1 MASKQS
7 GAVAKLYQI
16 WLAASEEDDV
26 IQDPRH
32 WDVLTAEPGGV
43 DYLVTNAGGV
53 PALWAVPMGSDE
65 DRVLLCIHGGGFIGG
80 SMYTHRKLF
89 AHIAKEAGTRALII
103 NYRLLPEGAHPAPAD
118 DAVAAYRWLLG
129 QGISPRHIA
138 VAGDSSGGGVSVGM
152 QVRARERGLPL
163 PAATLLLSPWVDME
177 VSGDTMLSNAGKDA
191 LFNKAWVQQMAADFL
206 GGTSPRD
213 PQASPLYAGLTGFGP
228 VYIQVGDQ
236 ELLLDDSRRLAQHA
250 RQAGV
255 DVRLDVFPDQQ
266 HTFQMMAGR
275 APEAT
280 DAVGSLAEW
289 VRPRLG
295 LTGQAR
301 TALAES
307 ARTG

>member
-1 MASKQS
+1 MASKES
-7 GAVAKLYQI
+7 GAVTKLYRM
-16 WLAASEEDDV
+16 WLSATAEDDV

-32 WDVLTAEPGGV
+32 WDILTTEPGGV
-43 DYLVTNAGGV
+43 DYIETDAGGV
-53 PALWAVPMGSDE
+53 PALWAVPKGAEE

-80 SMYTHRKLF
+80 SMFTHRKLF
-89 AHIAKEAGTRALII
+89 AHIAKEAGIRALIV
-103 NYRLLPEGAHPAPAD
+103 NYRLLPSGVHPAPAD
-118 DAVAAYRWLLG
+118 DALTAYRWLLG
-129 QGISPRHIA
+129 QGIGPGHIA

-152 QVRARERGLPL
+152 QVRGRDEGLPL

-177 VSGDTMLSNAGKDA
+177 VSGETALSNAGKDA
-191 LFNKAWVQQMAADFL
+191 LFNKPWVQQMAGDFL

-213 PQASPLYAGLTGFGP
+213 PQASPLYADLTGFGP

-236 ELLLDDSRRLAQHA
+236 ELLLDDSRRLAGHA
-250 RQAGV
+250 ERAGV
-255 DVRLDVFPDQQ
+255 GVRLDIFPDQQ

-280 DAVGSLAEW
+280 DAVRSLAEW

-295 LTGQAR
+295 LTGPAR
-301 TALAES
+301 TALAEP